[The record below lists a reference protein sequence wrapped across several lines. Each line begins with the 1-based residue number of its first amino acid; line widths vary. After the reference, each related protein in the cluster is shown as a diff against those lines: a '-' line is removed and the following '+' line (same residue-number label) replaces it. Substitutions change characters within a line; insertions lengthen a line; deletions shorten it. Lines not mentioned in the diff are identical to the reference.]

1 MRHRKLSRR
10 FSRTSSH
17 RIAMM
22 RNLSISLI
30 EHEVIKTTV
39 EKGKELRRFFE
50 PLVTRAKE
58 DNLHNRRLVISELN
72 SKEAASKLFS
82 DLGPRFKET
91 NGGYIRLIKAGFREG
106 DSFVLTFALENLLN
120 FIDDDKGIIRYGYY
134 SGRVPVIDLR
144 IVDNER
150 YDYSRNA
157 FRYSFDD
164 PFNIDR
170 STTQSLWRASLGI
183 QYKF

>member
-1 MRHRKLSRR
+1 MLYIPTANDPIVCYSYKCLSEGSAAAMQREAEVLDFLYNVWGLEGYAGQIAPR
-10 FSRTSSH
+10 DAGNFPWQTS
-17 RIAMM
+17 
-22 RNLSISLI
+22 L
-30 EHEVIKTTV
+30 
-39 EKGKELRRFFE
+39 
-50 PLVTRAKE
+50 
-58 DNLHNRRLVISELN
+58 DLN
-72 SKEAASKLFS
+72 IVQEI
-82 DLGPRFKET
+82 P
-91 NGGYIRLIKAGFREG
+91 GFREG

-120 FIDDDKGIIRYGYY
+120 FIDDDKGIIKYGYY

>member
-1 MRHRKLSRR
+1 
-10 FSRTSSH
+10 
-17 RIAMM
+17 MM
-22 RNLSISLI
+22 MTKVLSIWIL
-30 EHEVIKTTV
+30 
-39 EKGKELRRFFE
+39 
-50 PLVTRAKE
+50 
-58 DNLHNRRLVISELN
+58 
-72 SKEAASKLFS
+72 
-82 DLGPRFKET
+82 
-91 NGGYIRLIKAGFREG
+91 
-106 DSFVLTFALENLLN
+106 
-120 FIDDDKGIIRYGYY
+120 